1 LYTCRITALTSS
13 SWNISIVLQHPVTA
27 KMPKY
32 TYDHSPSTIAA
43 LIALASAHSIAY
55 STDLTTRESKSN
67 LPQSPA
73 SSAETPAVVFNPRT
87 TKDVSTLLSFCNTHR
102 IAVTSF
108 GAGTSFGGA
117 LTSSHSGICISFER
131 MKSLV
136 RLNKSDMDVVVQPGL
151 GWVELNEI
159 IQGEGVFFPVDPA
172 PGASIGG
179 MIAMSC
185 SGTNAYAYGTMKE
198 WVISLTCVLA
208 DGSILKTHN
217 RPRKSAAGYDLT
229 HLMIGSE
236 GTLGLVTEAVLR
248 LAPIPQNVHVGIATF
263 ESFDEGVSVVVKLQE
278 SGHKI
283 EALELA
289 DGPQVHCINKSGL
302 AAIKLPE
309 KPTLW
314 MKFASPSLP
323 VVHEQISTMKKLCSD
338 AKATSY
344 EITGE
349 KNRIGILWGARKC
362 IGLALV
368 AMKQV
373 PTDLFIHSD
382 CAVPISN
389 LPALVA
395 GTHAIISRASQ
406 SLPSANRW
414 FCANVGHVGDGNVH
428 SSIICPAEDKDAA
441 EAAVKEVARLALKLE
456 GTVTGEHGVGLK
468 LRDVLEE
475 ELGSVGTGVMR
486 GIKEGLDERGILNP
500 GKVVR
505 LEGEGVGRAK
515 L

>member
-1 LYTCRITALTSS
+1 
-13 SWNISIVLQHPVTA
+13 
-27 KMPKY
+27 MPKY

-43 LIALASAHSIAY
+43 LIAHASTHNIAH
-55 STDLTTRESKSN
+55 STDLSTRESKSN

-73 SSAETPAVVFNPRT
+73 TPAETPAVVFYPT
-87 TKDVSTLLSFCNTHR
+87 STQDVSTLLSFCNTHH
-102 IAVTSF
+102 IAVTSY
-108 GAGTSFGGA
+108 GSGTSFGGA
-117 LTSSHSGICISFER
+117 LTSLHSGICISFEK
-131 MKSLV
+131 MKKLV
-136 RLNKSDMDVVVQPGL
+136 KLNKSDMDVVVQPGL
-151 GWVELNEI
+151 GWVELNEM
-159 IQGEGVFFPVDPA
+159 IQGEGLFFPVDPA

-229 HLMIGSE
+229 HLLIGSE

-248 LAPIPQNVHVGIATF
+248 LARTPRNVHVGIATF
-263 ESFDEGVSVVVKLQE
+263 NTFEEGVGVVVKLQE

-302 AAIKLPE
+302 AKIQLPE

-323 VVHEQISTMKKLCSD
+323 VVQEQISTMKKLCE
-338 AKATSY
+338 AAHATSF
-344 EITGE
+344 ETTGE
-349 KNRIGILWGARKC
+349 EERIKVLWGARKC
-362 IGLALV
+362 TGLALV
-368 AMKQV
+368 AMKQS

-395 GTHAIISRASQ
+395 GTHSIISAAS
-406 SLPSANRW
+406 SSPSSSSSTTQRKW
-414 FCANVGHVGDGNVH
+414 FCANVGHLGDGNVH
-428 SSIICPAEDKDAA
+428 SSIICPASDKLAA
-441 EAAVKEVARLALKLE
+441 EAAIKEIARLALRLE

-475 ELGSVGTGVMR
+475 EVGGVGVRAMR
-486 GIKEGLDERGILNP
+486 GVKESLDPRGILNP

-505 LEGEGVGRAK
+505 LEEDGGRAK